1 MTGFSARNIIFFL
14 LLVFVCMSLGA
25 EEQSTHDS
33 VLQLLELA
41 REAQDENLD
50 KTVELCTQALEIL
63 KDHPDEAL
71 LHQTYLLL
79 ANTNRL
85 KGLYEESLKNLEH
98 IIQDDFEPEERESNA
113 LAYLT
118 AASNLERMGEYVQA
132 YDFSIKAL
140 NNFERL
146 QDYRHVVETKI
157 FIGNLFNVLRNFNN
171 AVQYLDEARFLAK
184 EIEFADGLYGAEIR
198 LGRSYQKMGEWDSS
212 RACMRSVIDGEDSS
226 SYQKAYAY
234 YIIGQTYL
242 DEQKWALALESEL
255 ISLEYALKDQNIYI
269 QSVVYTDL
277 AFIEMNLGHYEN
289 ALVYNENA
297 LALRIE
303 RGNQSLIASS
313 LRNIGTLNLRFGK
326 YDEAISYLMKAL
338 KITETNNEP
347 HTSSDIYFNLSKT
360 YYALGQFQESYDNLL
375 EYAMLKDKIY
385 DQSLISN
392 IQDIELEYFINKKNT
407 ELELLKRDSEI
418 KELEIKRETLL
429 RNSIIIISIFLI
441 VIIFL
446 LLNRYKAN
454 EKMSEKLEEMVDM
467 RTTELNNEIKIRKKT
482 EVELNRS
489 LKEKELLLREIHHRV
504 KNNLQVISGLLL
516 LQQDEIKTKEDAIK
530 GFQSSQDRIQAMAK
544 AYELLLG
551 SPYMSEVSVGTYIRE
566 LGTQIKY
573 NYDLLN
579 MVTLHYSMDEVVVGI
594 EILDRLGLILNEL
607 LTNAIKYAFDG
618 RDAGDIH
625 IKLQSREDKFEL
637 IISDNGIGISKDYD
651 DQNPH
656 TLGLSI
662 VQMLIQQLYGTMT
675 VDRINGTSFTL
686 VIPFK

>member
-1 MTGFSARNIIFFL
+1 
-14 LLVFVCMSLGA
+14 MSLGA